1 MSSNFEPSHQKINK
15 NIDNRGKNQ
24 IQSNICWS
32 TFCVAQY
39 VLNLIFLHYKY
50 FIAVVKAIKAYV
62 KRIMIFGTLHQNWLM
77 LGDPAQQLSRLN
89 IKLELFLIL
98 SKPDQTKPATAT
110 SHKSCLSLTIWFEKT
125 PVGISRELEDS
136 HCRYYY
142 VNVNPKQQKCW

>member
-39 VLNLIFLHYKY
+39 VLNLIFLHFKY

-77 LGDPAQQLSRLN
+77 LGGPAQQLSRLN

-110 SHKSCLSLTIWFEKT
+110 SHKEGRSTNHSTFYGCQSLIVLVHTLGDVGLSVCIF
-125 PVGISRELEDS
+125 D
-136 HCRYYY
+136 
-142 VNVNPKQQKCW
+142 